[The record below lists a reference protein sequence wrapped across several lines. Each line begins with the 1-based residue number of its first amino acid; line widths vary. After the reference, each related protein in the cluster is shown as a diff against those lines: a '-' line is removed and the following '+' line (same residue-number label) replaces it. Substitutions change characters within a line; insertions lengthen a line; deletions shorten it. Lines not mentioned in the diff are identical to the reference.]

1 LGAAAFFGV
10 GIGQLERAEL
20 GCQAK
25 NQPVFQRFA
34 EAPRRISADGP
45 WPVHS
50 RADLLGVPLLFE
62 PNPELGIMQS
72 IFRSASRRDTL
83 GRHSKGGRRSGGL
96 KIDWTKP
103 PPRAWPMGR
112 AEAALTLMPA
122 RFDTTYIGVYEN
134 LNIVIDVHP
143 A

>member
-1 LGAAAFFGV
+1 MSAPNSV
-10 GIGQLERAEL
+10 GGLIATHACSEIRWRTS
-20 GCQAK
+20 
-25 NQPVFQRFA
+25 PP
-34 EAPRRISADGP
+34 EAP
-45 WPVHS
+45 
-50 RADLLGVPLLFE
+50 
-62 PNPELGIMQS
+62 
-72 IFRSASRRDTL
+72 RRDTL
-83 GRHSKGGRRSGGL
+83 GRHSKGGRRGGGL

-103 PPRAWPMGR
+103 PPRAWPM